1 MHARIVMFEG
11 ADPDRVDEAIEAGRR
26 QIEEG
31 LESPPEGL
39 EGAKEVWLLVDRES
53 GKSAAI
59 TLFETEEEL
68 HRGHEALNAMSPAA
82 AGTGMSRTSVGLYEV
97 AVRKERS

>member
-1 MHARIVMFEG
+1 MHARIAMFEG
-11 ADPDRVDEAIEAGRR
+11 TDPDRVGEAVDATRS

-39 EGAKEVWLLVDRES
+39 EGVKEVGMPVDRES
-53 GKSAAI
+53 GKSIGI
-59 TLFETEEEL
+59 TLFETEDDL
-68 HRGHEALNAMSPAA
+68 KRGHEALNAMSPAGPQA
-82 AGTGMSRTSVGLYEV
+82 AMSRTDVGLYEV

>member
-1 MHARIVMFEG
+1 MHARVAFFEG
-11 ADPDRVDEAIEAGRR
+11 ADPARVEQAIESGRR

-39 EGAKEVWLLVDRES
+39 EGVKEVWMLVDRES
-53 GKSAAI
+53 GKSIGI
-59 TLFETEEEL
+59 TLFETEDDL
-68 HRGHEALNAMSPAA
+68 KRGHEALNAMSPAGPQA
-82 AGTGMSRTSVGLYEV
+82 AMSRTDVGLYEV